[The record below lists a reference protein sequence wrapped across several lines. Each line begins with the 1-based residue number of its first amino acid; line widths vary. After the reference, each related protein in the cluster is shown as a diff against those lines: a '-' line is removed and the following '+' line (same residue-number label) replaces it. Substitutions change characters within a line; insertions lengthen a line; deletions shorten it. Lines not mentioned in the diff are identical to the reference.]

1 MKALE
6 IIAYIC
12 FAIGAIFLIYL
23 GVITIRYIF
32 ALKKE
37 DVSKTIRQLKISVPV
52 GIIWVVVMLFFAGL
66 SIFPNTIVSNT
77 WIERW
82 GYGIALVFM
91 ESFGGVIAC
100 MGINWKIVI
109 EEDCFYFTN
118 TFGIKKQYRY
128 DEIRIKYI
136 RAGYRVYKGKRHIVG
151 ISYLQENY
159 DALDKAKRTYDKSKK

>member
-159 DALDKAKRTYDKSKK
+159 DALDKAKRAYDKSKK

>member
-23 GVITIRYIF
+23 GVITIRYIV

-37 DVSKTIRQLKISVPV
+37 DASKTIHQLQLSVPV
-52 GIIWVVVMLFFAGL
+52 GIIWVVATLFFAVI
-66 SIFPNTIVSNT
+66 SIFPNEAVSSPL
-77 WIERW
+77 IERLSA
-82 GYGIALVFM
+82 GITFVFM

-136 RAGYRVYKGKRHIVG
+136 RAEYRVYKGKRHIVG

-159 DALDKAKRTYDKSKK
+159 DALDKAKRAYDKSKK